1 MHGEN
6 GVGSI
11 DQGYVSTDGGKT
23 FQQMVSVENGGSE
36 GSGGLT
42 DEELRATAV
51 PVSGPLTDT
60 QIRATAVPV
69 SGPLTDTQIRAT
81 AVPVSGPLTDTQIRA
96 TALPVSGP
104 LTDTQIRAT
113 ALPVS
118 GPLTDTQIR
127 ATPIETTDAGPSQ
140 AVVSTHVN
148 NATLLTT
155 PLAITPVAASDHQVI
170 GVDIDIDNISDTA
183 VVVTLRKGSAGTII
197 KKLNVAAKGSRT
209 ITYRGYLVTGV
220 AVVAI
225 YAESSANVELDILT
239 NTFTKVL

>member
-1 MHGEN
+1 MTRVVKKLHMHGEN

-60 QIRATAVPV
+60 QIRATA
-69 SGPLTDTQIRAT
+69 
-81 AVPVSGPLTDTQIRA
+81 
-96 TALPVSGP
+96 
-104 LTDTQIRAT
+104 
-113 ALPVS
+113 LPVS

-155 PLAITPVAASDHQVI
+155 PLAITPVAESGHQVI